1 MIVYHVKKNNLGDN
15 SDKTGREW
23 FAYPPDTTA
32 EVEAAYDRGEAE
44 HKISGT
50 HAVVF
55 TPHATTGLFLQ
66 KRIDN
71 NKLTR
76 PVVRTAAGD
85 APSMPCPQPPPGGGQ
100 IKSMPAPAS
109 KGKGTAAAFAADAAG
124 GGSASSTTTT
134 VAAAA
139 AAAPSSKASAVV
151 GSKSVHGASGAPQ
164 IRFKESLPTLI
175 TFPLREGGP
184 QLFQNTLPCGQFVSR
199 GPLAPGRRG
208 LASWY

>member
-1 MIVYHVKKNNLGDN
+1 MKVTELKAECEARGLDASGKKADLVARLESDDADDCQIVDVNDTSPAAAADAAPSLTPDKMKVSELKAELEKLGEDTSGRKPELVARLEAALRRGSPDLDAPPAKKQKPSPAWFWAGDN

-71 NKLTR
+71 NKLTQTL
-76 PVVRTAAGD
+76 RTL
-85 APSMPCPQPPPGGGQ
+85 GG
-100 IKSMPAPAS
+100 
-109 KGKGTAAAFAADAAG
+109 
-124 GGSASSTTTT
+124 
-134 VAAAA
+134 
-139 AAAPSSKASAVV
+139 
-151 GSKSVHGASGAPQ
+151 
-164 IRFKESLPTLI
+164 
-175 TFPLREGGP
+175 
-184 QLFQNTLPCGQFVSR
+184 
-199 GPLAPGRRG
+199 
-208 LASWY
+208 